1 MFVERAT
8 VLPVVFN
15 ELNFNILEAITK
27 KLSEYIQ
34 SLEFLLVDNDNL
46 VIVGEFANKKIPEF
60 ILDLK
65 NSPFLLENNYFS
77 EFLNKEL
84 VGFERKI
91 NLAFDLIYHQ
101 SDEEF
106 LKELVGV
113 IKDFSYIAKDVSIL
127 KASTAYISGLI
138 EPQVTKAL
146 EDVKKKV
153 SKIDAALLAIEQN
166 ETDKIYLNLYN
177 KYNKEYVF
185 NNMFFYISIFVGVFF
200 TYYST
205 IELTDIT
212 NPTVANYQSYQ
223 NFWIKF
229 ITIKFL
235 ILSATVTFA
244 TLFLRRLSH
253 AKKLKEQAYQ
263 THVEISAFPIHVR
276 SLKEEDKHELV
287 KELTMKY
294 FGKEL
299 DQTQNDKIGDLIQD
313 QLAAGTELIKAS
325 AELVK
330 SVKPTSS
337 SVVQE

>member
-1 MFVERAT
+1 MINERLKNIFEILDEMQSLISKYLDSLNASDANYEEYEILNRFNKSVIPKFRLTINTYSSLFENEIFYETVMNDLESMAGSFRYNVMNLDGLEAHQTLSNMVNSARNIQEIKKDLQMMRAT
-8 VLPVVFN
+8 
-15 ELNFNILEAITK
+15 
-27 KLSEYIQ
+27 
-34 SLEFLLVDNDNL
+34 SLR
-46 VIVGEFANKKIPEF
+46 
-60 ILDLK
+60 
-65 NSPFLLENNYFS
+65 
-77 EFLNKEL
+77 
-84 VGFERKI
+84 FE
-91 NLAFDLIYHQ
+91 
-101 SDEEF
+101 E
-106 LKELVGV
+106 
-113 IKDFSYIAKDVSIL
+113 
-127 KASTAYISGLI
+127 LI
-138 EPQVTKAL
+138 EPAIDKAL
-146 EDVKKKV
+146 NQIKNKV
-153 SKIDAALLAIEQN
+153 DKVDAAILAIEQH
-166 ETDKIYLNLYN
+166 ETDKIYLGLYN

-185 NNMFFYISIFVGVFF
+185 NNIFFYTSIFFGIFF

-299 DQTQNDKIGDLIQD
+299 DQTQNDKIGDLMQD
-313 QLAAGTELIKAS
+313 QLVAGTELIKAS

-330 SVKPTSS
+330 SVKPSALADNPS
-337 SVVQE
+337 DRSNN